1 MDILLRYHLHFFGCF
16 LQWPTLRI
24 VKLVLSR
31 QSAIS
36 QEWPLNKFFFSVIV
50 ASHTTA
56 QDCVKKKKIEKK
68 KERKRERERKK
79 ERKTNSHIACVA
91 SVSAGVRRE
100 CWDESK
106 KEARNEKGGDG
117 EKRKPLIPSPSPFFY
132 FVFLSLQLW
141 RNNSIGNACY
151 AGKWSTKSNDKQ
163 W

>member
-1 MDILLRYHLHFFGCF
+1 MDILRRYHLHFFLCF
-16 LQWPTLRI
+16 LQWPTLGI
-24 VKLVLSR
+24 DKLLLRS

-36 QEWPLNKFFFSVIV
+36 QECPLNTGFFS
-50 ASHTTA
+50 
-56 QDCVKKKKIEKK
+56 DCSEIIGWKKKKK
-68 KERKRERERKK
+68 KERKK
-79 ERKTNSHIACVA
+79 EKKTNSHIACVA

-117 EKRKPLIPSPSPFFY
+117 EKRKPLIPSPSAFFH
-132 FVFLSLQLW
+132 FVLLSLQLW

-151 AGKWSTKSNDKQ
+151 ACKWSTRSNDKQ

>member
-1 MDILLRYHLHFFGCF
+1 MDILRRYHLHFFVCF
-16 LQWPTLRI
+16 LQWPTLGI
-24 VKLVLSR
+24 VKLLLRS

-36 QEWPLNKFFFSVIV
+36 QEFPLNTGFFS
-50 ASHTTA
+50 
-56 QDCVKKKKIEKK
+56 DCSEIIGWKKKLEKK
-68 KERKRERERKK
+68 KERKKEREK

-106 KEARNEKGGDG
+106 KETRNEKGGGDG
-117 EKRKPLIPSPSPFFY
+117 EKRKPLIPSPSSFFH
-132 FVFLSLQLW
+132 FVLLSLQLW

-151 AGKWSTKSNDKQ
+151 ACKWSTRSNDKQ